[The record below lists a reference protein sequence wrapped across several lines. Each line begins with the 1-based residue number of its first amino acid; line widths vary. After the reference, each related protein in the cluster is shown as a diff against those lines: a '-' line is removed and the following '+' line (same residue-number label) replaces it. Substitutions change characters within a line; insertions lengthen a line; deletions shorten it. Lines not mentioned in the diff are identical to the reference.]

1 MANENESPIEIVRR
15 FCAVWS
21 NGDTDEVDEFFTDDA
36 VYHNIPMDP
45 ITGRDTIKSFIAGF
59 AGGAEQIDFRVRN
72 IVADGDV
79 VLTERVDVF
88 VMPNGKVELPVMG
101 AFEVRDGKIAAWRDY
116 FDLKQFMDQ
125 MTAG

>member
-1 MANENESPIEIVRR
+1 MTKNHEDPIEIVRR

-21 NGDTDEVDEFFTDDA
+21 NMNADEIAGHFTDDA

-45 ITGRDTIKSFIAGF
+45 ITGRDAIKSFIAGF
-59 AGGAEQIDFRVRN
+59 AGGAELIDFRVQH
-72 IVADGDV
+72 IAADGPV

-88 VMPNGKVELPVMG
+88 VMPTGRVELPVMG
-101 AFEVRDGKIAAWRDY
+101 TFEVRDGKIAAWRDY

-125 MTAG
+125 MAGG

>member
-1 MANENESPIEIVRR
+1 VANENESPIEIVRR

-21 NGDTDEVDEFFTDDA
+21 NGDTDEIGEFFTDDA

-59 AGGAEQIDFRVRN
+59 AGGAEKIDFRVRN

-101 AFEVRDGKIAAWRDY
+101 TFEVRDGKIAAWRDY

>member
-1 MANENESPIEIVRR
+1 VANESESPIEIVRR

-21 NGDTDEVDEFFTDDA
+21 NVDPDKIAEFFTDDA

-45 ITGRDTIKSFIAGF
+45 LTGPDAIKSFIAGF
-59 AGGAEQIDFRVRN
+59 AGAAEQIEFRVRN

-88 VMPNGKVELPVMG
+88 VLPNGKVELPVMG
-101 AFEVRDGKIAAWRDY
+101 TFEVRDGKIAAWRDY
-116 FDLKQFMDQ
+116 FDMKQFMDQ

>member
-1 MANENESPIEIVRR
+1 VANDNETPIETVRR

-21 NGDTDEVDEFFTDDA
+21 NVDADEIAAFFTDDA

-45 ITGRDTIKSFIAGF
+45 IAGRDTIKTFIAGF

-88 VMPNGKVELPVMG
+88 QLPNGKVELPVMG
-101 AFEVRDGKIAAWRDY
+101 TFEVKDGKIAAWRDY
-116 FDLKQFMDQ
+116 FDMKQFMDQ
-125 MTAG
+125 MAAG

>member
-1 MANENESPIEIVRR
+1 MANQNETPIDVVRR

-21 NGDTDEVDEFFTDDA
+21 NVNPDEIAEFFTDDA

-45 ITGRDTIKSFIAGF
+45 LTGRDAIKTFITGF
-59 AGGAEQIDFRVRN
+59 AGGAKQIDFRVNN

-88 VMPNGKVELPVMG
+88 ELPNGKVELPVMG
-101 AFEVRDGKIAAWRDY
+101 TFEVKDGKIAAWRDY
-116 FDLKQFMDQ
+116 FDMKQFMDQ
-125 MTAG
+125 MAAG